1 VTVPSKRDL
10 IRKQAVKPKP
20 KPSTPNLKATI
31 GKYLQRNVFLEE
43 QLQKKELVVRAIATM

>member
-1 VTVPSKRDL
+1 MTVPSKRDL